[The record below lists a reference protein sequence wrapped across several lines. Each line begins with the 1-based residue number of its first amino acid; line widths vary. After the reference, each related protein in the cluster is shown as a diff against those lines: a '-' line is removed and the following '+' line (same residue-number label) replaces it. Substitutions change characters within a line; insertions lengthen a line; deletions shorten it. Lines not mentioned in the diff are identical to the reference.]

1 MNKRVLNQKVDL
13 NYDAVW
19 KFFEDR
25 GENDTFKHKYN
36 YVLFQDDNPE
46 LAIKRDEIEK
56 EKISELLGLKNAG
69 GVCVFLT

>member
-25 GENDTFKHKYN
+25 GENDTLKHKYN